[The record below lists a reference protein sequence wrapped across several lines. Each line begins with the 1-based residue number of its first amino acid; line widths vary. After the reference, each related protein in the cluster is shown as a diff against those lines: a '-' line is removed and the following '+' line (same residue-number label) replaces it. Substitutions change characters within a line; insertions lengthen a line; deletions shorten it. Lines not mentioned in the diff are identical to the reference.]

1 MAQQYIS
8 SKNQELLWNTYIR
21 IPVTRQLSNDEQTS
35 IFRES
40 VETIYSTIS
49 KSNSMYLSNSEL
61 QQLNRKTMQT
71 LLTSTKEQITQ
82 SSSSISYPIHF
93 SQSPTSSSDI
103 HHPQQQPQDFSSS
116 SITKLQQTPEPQLQ
130 QQSHSSYVVETS
142 EERMKR
148 IFEEKQKQ
156 FQSFYEK
163 PKLPDPKSMFEESVQ
178 DDDGVIQNVDELI
191 EQYQQERNRD
201 ISVNPI
207 LLPQSS
213 QNNIETV
220 IANTSTINSE
230 ENREELEKKLESLE
244 NRIIQLEEFIK
255 NNLVLENIS

>member
-21 IPVTRQLSNDEQTS
+21 IPVTQQLSNDEQTS

-40 VETIYSTIS
+40 VKNIYSTIS
-49 KSNSMYLSNSEL
+49 KSNSMYLSSNEL
-61 QQLNRKTMQT
+61 QQLNRKTMQS
-71 LLTSTKEQITQ
+71 LLSSTKEQIAQ
-82 SSSSISYPIHF
+82 SSSSISYPIQF
-93 SQSPTSSSDI
+93 SQNPTNSSDI
-103 HHPQQQPQDFSSS
+103 HHLQQQSQDFSS
-116 SITKLQQTPEPQLQ
+116 SITKLPPTPGPQLQ
-130 QQSHSSYVVETS
+130 EQSHSSYVVETS

-220 IANTSTINSE
+220 IANTATRNSE
-230 ENREELEKKLESLE
+230 ENRKELEQKLESLE

-255 NNLVLENIS
+255 DNLVLENIS